1 MCHSYQNQRFFN
13 IRTIPPTRSAR
24 ASAQRPS
31 SLLGH
36 QQSDGMPDQSTALLR
51 DRLVELV
58 KELLAKHSITRPVSV
73 DEQLTQ
79 AGLSSI
85 DMVNLM
91 LAVEAEF
98 NIMIPATDI
107 TPANFRSISTIEA
120 LIARIDPRVTRR

>member
-1 MCHSYQNQRFFN
+1 
-13 IRTIPPTRSAR
+13 
-24 ASAQRPS
+24 
-31 SLLGH
+31 
-36 QQSDGMPDQSTALLR
+36 MPDQRTGLLR
-51 DRLVELV
+51 QRLVELV
-58 KELLAKHSITRPVSV
+58 NGLLAKHSITRPVSV

-98 NIMIPATDI
+98 NIMIPPPEI

-120 LIARIDPRVTRR
+120 LILRIEPRMGRV

>member
-1 MCHSYQNQRFFN
+1 
-13 IRTIPPTRSAR
+13 
-24 ASAQRPS
+24 
-31 SLLGH
+31 
-36 QQSDGMPDQSTALLR
+36 MPDQHTGLLR
-51 DRLVELV
+51 QRLAELV
-58 KELLAKHSITRPVSV
+58 NELLAKHSITRAVSL

-98 NIMIPATDI
+98 NIMIPPTEI

-120 LIARIDPRVTRR
+120 LIVRIEPRVGRL

>member
-1 MCHSYQNQRFFN
+1 
-13 IRTIPPTRSAR
+13 
-24 ASAQRPS
+24 
-31 SLLGH
+31 
-36 QQSDGMPDQSTALLR
+36 MPDQPTGLLR
-51 DRLVELV
+51 QRLVELV
-58 KELLAKHSITRPVSV
+58 NALLAKHSIARQVSV

-98 NIMIPATDI
+98 NIMIAPAEI

-120 LIARIDPRVTRR
+120 LIVRIEPRGAGL

>member
-1 MCHSYQNQRFFN
+1 
-13 IRTIPPTRSAR
+13 
-24 ASAQRPS
+24 
-31 SLLGH
+31 
-36 QQSDGMPDQSTALLR
+36 MPDQSTALLR